1 MESLL
6 YARCCSGAGGV
17 AMHQL
22 HLLLPLGVSVEREE
36 TEIKQVQN

>member
-6 YARCCSGAGGV
+6 YARCSGAGGV